1 MLVNMSLINNFSIIV
16 ATLFRLDLSTIN
28 YAIIVTFKDRLP
40 NYFKK
45 IYLFIILISYK
56 VIRLIYAHTV

>member
-1 MLVNMSLINNFSIIV
+1 MHCGFLLISGDY
-16 ATLFRLDLSTIN
+16 FRHLCTKND
-28 YAIIVTFKDRLP
+28 AIIFTFKDRLP

-56 VIRLIYAHTV
+56 VIRLIYAQTL

>member
-1 MLVNMSLINNFSIIV
+1 MHCGF
-16 ATLFRLDLSTIN
+16 LFISRDYFCHLCTIN
-28 YAIIVTFKDRLP
+28 YAIIFTFKDRLP